1 MPCQRLVAIFLVA
14 LATCACSQTKSP
26 PSGET
31 AGGTAAPAPAAS
43 AATAGS
49 TTFNP
54 CKLVSPAEVS
64 AVMGRA
70 SGKGEYHPIL
80 GGRCNFYDAQSQ
92 DEIFL
97 QSVDPS
103 LFDAY
108 AHVPGAVT
116 LSGIGDR
123 AIWVGGSLYV
133 QKGSRGLQIGF
144 FLPHALKQLTPSAE
158 KLARTIVSR
167 M

>member
-1 MPCQRLVAIFLVA
+1 MPRQRLVAIFLVA
-14 LATCACSQTKSP
+14 LVTCACSQTKSP
-26 PSGET
+26 PSGGS
-31 AGGTAAPAPAAS
+31 AGGSSAPAPAVS

-49 TTFNP
+49 TAFNP

-64 AVMGRA
+64 VVMGRA

-97 QSVDPS
+97 QSVDPA

-108 AHVPGAVT
+108 AHVPSAVT
-116 LSGIGDR
+116 VTGIGDR

-144 FLPHALKQLTPSAE
+144 FLPHSLKQLTPSAE
-158 KLARTIVSR
+158 KLARMIVSR